1 LGTYQ
6 YLSIF
11 SNRFDP
17 APLFSNLRKSGARY
31 PFKLLIQGF
40 GWAFPG
46 GWLGVPRDGSLGTP
60 SQPPGK
66 TYPTPSIEILNGY
79 LAPNFLRLKR
89 KKFRICSET

>member
-1 LGTYQ
+1 VGTYQ

-60 SQPPGK
+60 SQPPAN
-66 TYPTPSIEILNGY
+66 PQETP
-79 LAPNFLRLKR
+79 R
-89 KKFRICSET
+89 KPPGNPL